1 FTVGQRRGLGV
12 ATGRRVYVKSIDA
25 ARARVV
31 VAPAARLG
39 AASARLSGVSWVA
52 GAAPPAPVRARV
64 RVRYRH
70 QGAAAVGERAG
81 PGAAPVRFDGPVAAV
96 TPGQAAVFYY
106 GSRVLGCGW
115 IEEPLA

>member
-1 FTVGQRRGLGV
+1 GPG
-12 ATGRRVYVKSIDA
+12 AAPGRRVYVKSIEA

-31 VAPAARLG
+31 VAPAERLG

-64 RVRYRH
+64 RVRHRH
-70 QGAAAVGERAG
+70 PGAAALVEPTG
-81 PGAAPVRFDGPVAAV
+81 PGAARVRFDAPVAAV
-96 TPGQAAVFYY
+96 TPGQAAVFYD
-106 GSRVLGCGW
+106 GSRVLGGGW